1 MRRGERARVRGKT
14 CTSVSFPI
22 FTSLTGSL
30 QSSDAR
36 HRALSRYCVCGGHKR
51 GAVVGRV
58 ALPQRF
64 KIRRLHRLVTLQHFH
79 GVFYFKPFPL
89 PSCGGRERKKLVR
102 KGSSSRLLI
111 L

>member
-22 FTSLTGSL
+22 FTSLTGNL

-36 HRALSRYCVCGGHKR
+36 HRALSNCVCGGHKR
-51 GAVVGRV
+51 GAVVGGV

-64 KIRRLHRLVTLQHFH
+64 KIRRLHRLVALQHFY
-79 GVFYFKPFPL
+79 GVFYSKPFPL
-89 PSCGGRERKKLVR
+89 PSCGGRERKKLVQ
-102 KGSSSRLLI
+102 KGSSSRFLI